1 MHTGSART
9 SAISDTQSGALTVFN
24 LSGKLWGPKL
34 PNSAVCLPIAYLAH
48 PLSTNSSKTGAPE
61 KIRTSDLCLRRA
73 ALYPAELR
81 AHSALHSLRG
91 RQRQRWMRRG
101 GACDKVKVQT
111 FSRAQSPPGRDRTAG
126 EGPAVHRQQGG
137 RRPGSAFRILRPR
150 KGLTIAKDVG
160 GCEFYLA
167 SLHKQQ
173 LRCLAQRALR
183 RLLKPVSSSG
193 TRRKNAWVHVLPIA
207 RLEEQCRISSTRKNL
222 PPRSAEGL
230 QPACGSKF
238 WGS

>member
-1 MHTGSART
+1 VSELAETGKIALLDPGVRGT
-9 SAISDTQSGALTVFN
+9 SAISDTHSGALTVFN

-150 KGLTIAKDVG
+150 KGLTIGQRRWRVRILPGVSAQAAAALLGSTSASTPAQAGIEQWHPEKERVG
-160 GCEFYLA
+160 A
-167 SLHKQQ
+167 
-173 LRCLAQRALR
+173 RAADR
-183 RLLKPVSSSG
+183 
-193 TRRKNAWVHVLPIA
+193 AA
-207 RLEEQCRISSTRKNL
+207 
-222 PPRSAEGL
+222 
-230 QPACGSKF
+230 
-238 WGS
+238 